1 MCTHTSLCYLQWR
14 LFSMSTRQK
23 SPPLLPLYAVEL
35 LMVFLMAADGRRER
49 LALGLGVQCSFNKS
63 QSVLCHYIDI
73 FGQLLWRSGGAALH
87 RSLWYVGIR
96 ETSGAAEHRQ
106 KKKRRWTKKEVT
118 NTPEYLQ
125 AFQFKI
131 LKLLLKFLKLFT
143 GSNVCWLYVQMG
155 GDLQIHTM
163 KKCNLS
169 PSAKM
174 KSKNTKTIHSHDY
187 GFCCCKF
194 QSCPITQ

>member
-1 MCTHTSLCYLQWR
+1 MRCVICHIFLSLIPAPFMCTHTSLCYLQWR

-106 KKKRRWTKKEVT
+106 KKKEGGQRKKSQTHLNICRR
-118 NTPEYLQ
+118 
-125 AFQFKI
+125 
-131 LKLLLKFLKLFT
+131 
-143 GSNVCWLYVQMG
+143 SNLR
-155 GDLQIHTM
+155 
-163 KKCNLS
+163 
-169 PSAKM
+169 
-174 KSKNTKTIHSHDY
+174 
-187 GFCCCKF
+187 F
-194 QSCPITQ
+194 